1 MQLIHDRGNFGYG
14 YGGWGIADDLLWAFL
29 LLGLIALV
37 VVLIVRLLRNPN
49 NGNKAA
55 SPTAP
60 DKALEIARE
69 RFAKGE
75 LSPNEFETIK
85 KALSG

>member
-37 VVLIVRLLRNPN
+37 VVLIVRLLRNPVN
-49 NGNKAA
+49 DNKPSA
-55 SPTAP
+55 PTS
-60 DKALEIARE
+60 DRALEIARE

-75 LSPNEFETIK
+75 LSPDEFEAIK
-85 KALSG
+85 KALSS